1 MRMGL
6 MSVNDRLHNPNCN
19 VPICQFELLLGLSLI
34 VSVDIVIRHG
44 RIMTG
49 QQGAMRLYCP
59 SGSP

>member
-1 MRMGL
+1 MGL

-44 RIMTG
+44 RSVAKGKPDNVALPLTPP
-49 QQGAMRLYCP
+49 ARA
-59 SGSP
+59 